1 MTVESNYAISIAML
15 GDCENI
21 RVLKFQT
28 RRSKANPP
36 MCIIYCLYILIS
48 FLALNSHFPPFK
60 LFVKRAFMDGN
71 MRFNSFLP
79 WRFSLAIATCSH
91 RLLIF
96 IILQR
101 SRALRERMS
110 QVSAI
115 EQGQQD
121 SSTTSTSPPANSE
134 CSTS

>member
-1 MTVESNYAISIAML
+1 MTVENNYAISIVML
-15 GDCENI
+15 GDCENM
-21 RVLKFQT
+21 RVLKFQP

-36 MCIIYCLYILIS
+36 PICIIYCLISCFEFTFSS
-48 FLALNSHFPPFK
+48 FLSYLS
-60 LFVKRAFMDGN
+60 LKRVFMDSN
-71 MRFNSFLP
+71 MRFNSSLP

-91 RLLIF
+91 RLPIF

-115 EQGQQD
+115 EQEQQD
-121 SSTTSTSPPANSE
+121 FSTTSTSPPANSE